1 MNPLSLPGPIEAVD
15 THTGGEPTRVVV
27 GGLPPLGGGP
37 LSERN
42 ARLLEEHPGLASFLA
57 GEPRGH
63 APMHAALPLP
73 PSDPRADFSLL
84 ILSALG
90 SLDMCGHAL
99 IGAVTALIET
109 GEIAADGPERTVR
122 VETLAGLVEA
132 EARITPDGH
141 VESVEFRNAPAR
153 AAAGGVGLEV
163 PGVGEVVLDL
173 AYGGLWYAVLDA
185 ASLGLEIEPANVPR
199 LVADSAR
206 IRRVLNQH
214 LERRAPGRGLPDF
227 VPQLLY
233 TSSRAGEGADGRNM
247 ATSTELGFDR
257 SPCGTGSCARMALLH
272 HRGRLGVGDSFVHES
287 VVGSRFT
294 GTILAE
300 VDAPGGPAVI
310 PSIRGSAFITGYN
323 RLAAD
328 PRDPMAAGFFIP
340 AADSEGGRPA

>member
-1 MNPLSLPGPIEAVD
+1 MKPTAFSEPIETID

-27 GGLPPLGGGP
+27 GGLPRLRGES
-37 LSERN
+37 LSDKD
-42 ARLLEEHPGLASFLA
+42 AFLAEEHPDLGRFLT

-73 PSDPRADFSLL
+73 PSDPRADISLL

-109 GEIAADGPERTVR
+109 GMVEADGPEHTVR
-122 VETLAGLVEA
+122 VETRAGMVEA
-132 EARITPDGH
+132 RACILSDGR
-141 VESVEFRNAPAR
+141 VESVEFQNAPAR
-153 AAAGGVGLEV
+153 LAASDVRVNV
-163 PGVGEVVLDL
+163 PGIGGVVLDL
-173 AYGGLWYAVLDA
+173 AYGGLWYAVVDA
-185 ASLGLEIEPANVPR
+185 GRLGLAIEPANVPG
-199 LVADSAR
+199 LVAVGAR
-206 IRRVLNQH
+206 IRRTLNENLDH
-214 LERRAPGRGLPDF
+214 LAPVRGRPDY
-227 VPQLLY
+227 VPQLLFV
-233 TSSRAGEGADGRNM
+233 SDEAGPGADGRNM

-272 HRGRLGVGDSFVHES
+272 HRGELTVGDSFIHES

-300 VDAPGGPAVI
+300 VDGPDGLAIV

-323 RLAAD
+323 RLVAD
-328 PRDPMAAGFFIP
+328 PRDPMSSGFFIP
-340 AADSEGGRPA
+340 AADQSP

>member
-1 MNPLSLPGPIEAVD
+1 MNPVAFSGPIEVVD
-15 THTGGEPTRVVV
+15 THTGGEPTRVAV
-27 GGLPPLGGGP
+27 GGLPPLEGGA

-42 ARLLEEHPGLASFLA
+42 AFLLEEHPGLGPFLT

-73 PSDPRADFSLL
+73 PSDSRADISLL

-109 GEIAADGPERTVR
+109 GAIEAEGPVHTVR

-132 EARITPDGH
+132 EARIAPDGRT
-141 VESVEFRNAPAR
+141 ESVEFRNAPAR
-153 AAAGGVGLEV
+153 VSAVDVGLDV
-163 PGVGEVVLDL
+163 PGIGEVVLDL
-173 AYGGLWYAVLDA
+173 AYGGLWYAVLDVGR
-185 ASLGLEIEPANVPR
+185 LGWEIEPDNVPR
-199 LVADSAR
+199 LVSASAG
-206 IRRVLNQH
+206 IRRVLNES
-214 LERRAPGRGLPDF
+214 LARAAPSEGGPDF

-233 TSSRAGEGADGRNM
+233 VSDEAGPGADGRNM

-272 HRGRLGVGDSFVHES
+272 HRGRLAVGDSFVHES
-287 VVGSRFT
+287 VVGSRFI
-294 GTILAE
+294 GTVLAE
-300 VDAPGGPAVI
+300 AAAPDGPAII

-323 RLAAD
+323 RLVAD
-328 PRDPMAAGFFIP
+328 PRDPMASGFFIP
-340 AADSEGGRPA
+340 AADRNQGL